1 MQHYLNAFKNFA
13 DFNGRATRQEYWMFV
28 IFNVL
33 FSILAAIIDFVIF
46 RTPISL
52 LYLLY
57 ALVSIIPSLSIGVR
71 RLHDSGRSGFML
83 LIGLIPF
90 IGGIWL
96 LVLLLAPSEEEDSAY
111 GEYKSNALDAPMET
125 EAITNK
131 KADNAI
137 LLFVSWILL
146 STILWK
152 VIPFIISIDFNSPTY
167 LIILI
172 LQTII
177 GALLTI
183 NMALAVKE
191 GTKRTAALV
200 IAILILLFD
209 LYHCYNLYS
218 QILRMD
224 F

>member
-1 MQHYLNAFKNFA
+1 
-13 DFNGRATRQEYWMFV
+13 
-28 IFNVL
+28 
-33 FSILAAIIDFVIF
+33 
-46 RTPISL
+46 
-52 LYLLY
+52 
-57 ALVSIIPSLSIGVR
+57 
-71 RLHDSGRSGFML
+71 ML

-96 LVLLLAPSEEEDSAY
+96 LVLLLAPSEEDDSAY

-125 EAITNK
+125 EAINHK

-152 VIPFIISIDFNSPTY
+152 VIPYITSIDFNSPTY

-172 LQTII
+172 LQTLI

-191 GTKRTAALV
+191 GTKRTAAVV

-209 LYHCYNLYS
+209 LYPVLIY
-218 QILRMD
+218 ILK
-224 F
+224 